1 MNSIP
6 SLTGFIQPDRLVAFA
21 ASAATA
27 TVAATAAAVSAATAT
42 GAIFTGLGFVDRQR
56 AYVTVLAV
64 QFGNRL
70 RGFFRGGHFNERKA
84 AGFTRELVGDE
95 AATLNRAA
103 RFEQLAKIAFRGVE
117 RQVPY
122 I

>member
-6 SLTGFIQPDRLVAFA
+6 SLTGFIQPGRLVALA

-27 TVAATAAAVSAATAT
+27 TTAAVAAAATAT

-56 AYVTVLAV
+56 ASVTVLAV

-84 AGFTRELVGDE
+84 AGLARELVGDE